1 MFLQLLIF
9 SFSHRLQLAFFLA
22 FLALQLPGLLKLT
35 CPHDQLAQERQRPD
49 SAVGPLA
56 GPGLLLPHLP
66 RHPHRGQQGG
76 DRLGGVHQPQLHPN
90 SLYSLSHWLLRR
102 LFYHSGALISD
113 FGKFQEKQ
121 LPIFRSHRSWATC
134 TRRSLPQHLQYLGCS
149 FRFYSFYIFSIRLMQ
164 SLFAAIAFFYSP
176 YLRWR

>member
-22 FLALQLPGLLKLT
+22 FLAPPLPGLLKLT
-35 CPHDQLAQERQRPD
+35 GPHDQLAQERKRPN
-49 SAVGPLA
+49 SAAGPLA

-66 RHPHRGQQGG
+66 LHPHRGQQGR

-102 LFYHSGALISD
+102 LFYHSGALITDSL
-113 FGKFQEKQ
+113 K
-121 LPIFRSHRSWATC
+121 RSNYPFADHILLG
-134 TRRSLPQHLQYLGCS
+134 RRVQGGVFH
-149 FRFYSFYIFSIRLMQ
+149 SICN
-164 SLFAAIAFFYSP
+164 I
-176 YLRWR
+176 